1 MKAVLIN
8 GSPKVKD
15 SSSGIV
21 LNEIKKLLEKRMNIE
36 ELSMRKPLIGK
47 QDFDALNNCDVLIF
61 SFPLYVDGIPSQL
74 LSCLIQLENFY
85 TQNQN
90 KKIIVYAVVNCGF
103 YEGKQAD
110 TAIDILKN
118 FCIKAGL
125 LWGQAVGLGGGG
137 MLAMLPKY
145 PLGKGPLMD
154 FGNILIK
161 LADTI
166 YECRAEDTIYCEPN
180 FPRFLYKLAAEIGW
194 RRGLKANGLKSR
206 DLKRRA

>member
-8 GSPKVKD
+8 GSPKAKD

-47 QDFDALNNCDVLIF
+47 QDFDALNNCDVLVF

-90 KKIIVYAVVNCGF
+90 KKIIVYAIANCGF

-110 TAIDILKN
+110 AAIDILKN

-154 FGNILIK
+154 FGNVLIK

-166 YECRAEDTIYCEPN
+166 YECRSEDTIYCEPN

-194 RRGLKANGLKSR
+194 RRSLKANGLKSR